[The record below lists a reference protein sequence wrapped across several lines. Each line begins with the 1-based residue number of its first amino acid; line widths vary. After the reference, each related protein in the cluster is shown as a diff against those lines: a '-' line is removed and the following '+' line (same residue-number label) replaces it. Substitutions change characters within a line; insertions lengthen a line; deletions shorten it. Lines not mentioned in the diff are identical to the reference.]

1 MRSTASKKQTA
12 KASEAAKKR
21 TTIIAGASVLAFA
34 LIGVITVISLVI
46 GFVASLFDN
55 TEQKQRFEQFIA
67 PVVMVD
73 PVAFS
78 EVSKADEHTILMSS
92 MWNLLMNIGDGA
104 AYPEDEFGMM
114 LIPSSDLDVSAAS
127 LFGSDVALSHQTF
140 GNTSITFEF
149 DEETSSYVVPP
160 MGYTVQYQPRVD
172 KISRRGKKY
181 TLTVAYITSTTVL
194 GNTQENTEPD
204 KYMYYVLEKTGKDKY
219 VVTAIMDSETE
230 KENNSSSVQSA
241 SSGISQTETASSGIS
256 QTETSSEAAS
266 SETATSS
273 KK

>member
-1 MRSTASKKQTA
+1 MRTAVSKKQTA
-12 KASEAAKKR
+12 KEKEAAKKR
-21 TTIIAGASVLAFA
+21 TTIIAGASVLSFA
-34 LIGVITVISLVI
+34 LIGVITVISLLV
-46 GFVASLFDN
+46 GFVASLFDDS
-55 TEQKQRFEQFIA
+55 EQRLRFEQFIS

-78 EVSKADEHTILMSS
+78 EVSKADEHVILMSS

-127 LFGSDVALSHQTF
+127 LFGSNVSLSHQTF

-172 KISRRGKKY
+172 KISRKGKKY

-194 GNTQENTEPD
+194 GNTQENAEPD

-219 VVTAIMDSETE
+219 VISAIMDSETE
-230 KENNSSSVQSA
+230 KENVSSQTQTTSSGIAQTEMA
-241 SSGISQTETASSGIS
+241 SSGISK
-256 QTETSSEAAS
+256 TETSSEATS
-266 SETATSS
+266 SAAATSS

>member
-12 KASEAAKKR
+12 KSSEAAKKR
-21 TTIIAGASVLAFA
+21 TTIVAGASVLAFA
-34 LIGVITVISLVI
+34 LIGVITVISLLI
-46 GFVASLFDN
+46 GFVASLFDDS
-55 TEQKQRFEQFIA
+55 EQRLKFEQFIS

-78 EVSKADEHTILMSS
+78 EVSKADEHVILMSS

-127 LFGSDVALSHQTF
+127 LFGSSVSLSHQTF

-172 KISRRGKKY
+172 KISRKGKKY

-194 GNTQENTEPD
+194 GNTQENSEPD

-219 VVTAIMDSETE
+219 VITAIMDSETE
-230 KENNSSSVQSA
+230 KENISSQTQTT
-241 SSGISQTETASSGIS
+241 SSGIAQTETASSGIS
-256 QTETSSEAAS
+256 KTETSSEATS
-266 SETATSS
+266 SEAATSS